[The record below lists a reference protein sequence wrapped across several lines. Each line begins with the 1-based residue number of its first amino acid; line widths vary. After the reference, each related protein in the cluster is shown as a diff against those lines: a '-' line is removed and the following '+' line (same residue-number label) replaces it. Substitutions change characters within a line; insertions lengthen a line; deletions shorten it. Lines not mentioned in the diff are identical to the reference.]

1 MHIAMIPL
9 RAYLIPF
16 AVLLLIIAMGRARA
30 EDTIPCPDIR
40 ATLATVRSNNPKMTE
55 GQAVEYLAA
64 LARSAG
70 ASEQFIARAR
80 RCLK

>member
-1 MHIAMIPL
+1 MILPPL

-16 AVLLLIIAMGRARA
+16 LVLLLIIVMGRARA
-30 EDTIPCPDIR
+30 DNVIPCSDIR

-55 GQAVEYLAA
+55 VQAVEYLAA
-64 LARSAG
+64 LARAGG
-70 ASEQFIARAR
+70 ASEEQIARAR

>member
-1 MHIAMIPL
+1 MVAGV
-9 RAYLIPF
+9 A
-16 AVLLLIIAMGRARA
+16 LLIIAMGRARA
-30 EDTIPCPDIR
+30 ESVISCPDIR

-70 ASEQFIARAR
+70 ASEQFITRAR

>member
-1 MHIAMIPL
+1 MIPA
-9 RAYLIPF
+9 RAWIIPIASALI
-16 AVLLLIIAMGRARA
+16 LIAIGVRARA
-30 EDTIPCPDIR
+30 ENVIPCPDVR

-80 RCLK
+80 RCLR